1 MREQLEKYARLLLKK
16 GVNLQ
21 EGQDLVVNAPLEAKD
36 LVEEIVRVAYRD
48 INSGKVHVNFS
59 HGKLARIA
67 YEHAEEAVLLDMPE
81 YVMARM
87 NELIE
92 KEAAMLSIIAADPK
106 LFAGINPE
114 LMAKVGKE
122 NAIKTKPISDSIMS
136 GKIRWNIGAMPSE
149 TWAKEV
155 FPELP
160 LEEAMQKLWDYI
172 FKCTRVDQ
180 EDPIAAWDEHTEN
193 LFKNRDYLNKMK
205 FDMLHYRAPGT
216 DLKVGLPKGHLWVA
230 GPKKANDG
238 VYFIPNIPTEEVFTM
253 NDKLRVDGTLASTM
267 PLNLRG
273 SLVED
278 FSFTFENGKV
288 VDFDAK
294 VGKENLGK
302 LMDMDE
308 GAKYL
313 GEVALVPVDSP
324 ISNLNTI
331 FYNTLYDENASCHF
345 ALGKAYPYTLEGGT
359 EMNEEQ
365 LKEAGANTSLTHVD
379 FMVGSAELEI
389 DGITEDGTVYP
400 IFRNGNWAY

>member
-1 MREQLEKYARLLLKK
+1 MKKQLEKYAKLLLVK

-21 EGQDLVVNAPLEAKD
+21 EGQDLVVNAPIEAKD

-48 INSGKVHVNFS
+48 INSGKVHVTFS
-59 HGKLARIA
+59 HGQLARIA
-67 YEHAEEAVLLDMPE
+67 YEHAAEEVLLEMPE

-87 NELIE
+87 DELIE
-92 KEAAMLSIIAADPK
+92 KEAAMLSIVAANPK

-114 LMAKVGKE
+114 IMAKVGKE
-122 NAIKTKPISDSIMS
+122 NAIKMKPVSDSIMS
-136 GKIRWNIGAMPSE
+136 GKIRWNVGAMPSE
-149 TWAKEV
+149 TWAAEV

-160 LEEAMQKLWDYI
+160 LEEAMAKLWDYI

-180 EDPIAAWDEHTEN
+180 EDPIAAWDLHTEE
-193 LFKNRDYLNKMK
+193 LFKNRNYLNEMK
-205 FDMLHYRAPGT
+205 FKELHYRAPGT

-253 NDKLRVDGTLASTM
+253 NERNSVNGTLASTM

-278 FSFTFENGKV
+278 FSFTFKDGKV
-288 VDFDAK
+288 VDFDAR

-302 LMDMDE
+302 LMEMDE
-308 GAKYL
+308 GAKFL
-313 GEVALVPVDSP
+313 GEVALVPVNSP

-359 EMNEEQ
+359 EMTEEQ
-365 LKEAGANTSLTHVD
+365 LKEAGANLSLTHVD
-379 FMVGSAELEI
+379 FMVGSKDLDI
-389 DGITEDGTVYP
+389 DGIDEDGNVHP
-400 IFRNGNWAY
+400 IFRKGNWAF